1 MVMGGLFNF
10 SDSHFPLLKN
20 RVIMWIT
27 LDMSKG
33 IWHVVLPWEFQKIGG
48 DCTDGGS
55 REGVPGNRTSVSKK
69 PRNMKVSLCKEW
81 TECAQTGLLNRPD
94 ASTTLLN

>member
-10 SDSHFPLLKN
+10 SDPHFPLLKN
-20 RVIMWIT
+20 RVIMWIK

-33 IWHVVLPWEFQKIGG
+33 IWHVVLPWEFQKIVG
-48 DCTDGGS
+48 DYTDGGS
-55 REGVPGNRTSVSKK
+55 REGVPGNRTSKK
-69 PRNMKVSLCKEW
+69 PRNMEVRLCKEW
-81 TECAQTGLLNRPD
+81 TEYTQTGLLNRPD